1 MAREF
6 LITFPGGA
14 RVDAQ
19 YGDMVV
25 RTDQPVRA
33 GGEAS
38 APSPFDLFLASMG
51 TCAGIY
57 VLSFCQQRGVSAEDV
72 HLTQVVET
80 DPATHLVSA
89 VRLTIH
95 VPADFPKKYEAAL
108 IRSAELC
115 AVKRALE
122 SPPAIT
128 VETQFG

>member
-6 LITFPGGA
+6 MITFPGGA

-19 YGDMVV
+19 VGDMVI
-25 RTDQPVRA
+25 RTDQPVRG
-33 GGEAS
+33 GGEGS
-38 APSPFDLFLASMG
+38 APAPFDLFLASMG

-57 VLSFCQQRGVSAEDV
+57 VLSFCQQHGLSADDV

-80 DPATHLVSA
+80 DPATHLLSA

-115 AVKRALE
+115 AVKPLARE
-122 SPPAIT
+122 SPAVS